1 MLSDYMK
8 DVIIRTAIQEHKKK
22 LQKKLEKEK
31 IKLDKCVDNSMHL
44 PARQGIRGGQNT
56 KLMARLSSQTD
67 TVNKLKEQIEF
78 LDKAQYLV
86 KYIGKE

>member
-44 PARQGIRGGQNT
+44 PARQGIRGG
-56 KLMARLSSQTD
+56 
-67 TVNKLKEQIEF
+67 
-78 LDKAQYLV
+78 
-86 KYIGKE
+86 